1 MARKKA
7 TLVDDV
13 LHACVPKKSQSF
25 VSKLSAEDR
34 EEVFALR
41 AQFQSGALG
50 KSAYAV
56 ARALIA
62 GVTKWAK
69 DQGVTELASDALL
82 DNEASHAMH
91 KALGFCETERVVYF
105 RKGLD

>member
-1 MARKKA
+1 MSRKKA

-13 LHACVPKKSQSF
+13 LQNCLPRKSQSF
-25 VSKLSAEDR
+25 VAKLNAEDR

-41 AQFQSGALG
+41 SQFQSGALG

-62 GVTKWAK
+62 VAK
-69 DQGVTELASDALL
+69 TRGWQVPGERQMFQWL
-82 DNEASHAMH
+82 NE
-91 KALGFCETERVVYF
+91 TP
-105 RKGLD
+105 

>member
-1 MARKKA
+1 MPRKKA

-13 LHACVPKKSQSF
+13 LLNCVPRKSQSF

-34 EEVFALR
+34 EEIFALR
-41 AQFQSGALG
+41 AQFQAGVLG

-62 GVTKWAK
+62 VAK
-69 DQGVTELASDALL
+69 TRGWQVPGERHMYTWL
-82 DNEASHAMH
+82 H
-91 KALGFCETERVVYF
+91 ETP
-105 RKGLD
+105 

>member
-34 EEVFALR
+34 TEVFALR
-41 AQFQSGALG
+41 SQFQSGALG
-50 KSAYAV
+50 KSTYAV

-62 GVTKWAK
+62 VAK
-69 DQGVTELASDALL
+69 TRGWQVPGERQMFQWL
-82 DNEASHAMH
+82 NE
-91 KALGFCETERVVYF
+91 TP
-105 RKGLD
+105 